1 MDAPEVADDSGSYYA
16 ILGVAPSATDEEVR
30 RAYRTLA
37 ASLHPDKAQDPDRRQ
52 DAAELFSVI
61 QEAYEVRGEEGGRVE
76 SRLCEWALYCRH
88 CREPSSPPPHTHT
101 HITPR
106 F

>member
-76 SRLCEWALYCRH
+76 SGLCERALIVGTAENHR
-88 CREPSSPPPHTHT
+88 SPHH
-101 HITPR
+101 HHHHVTPR